1 LVNPL
6 VECAPNFSEGRR
18 PEIVEQIVDAIRSVR
33 GATVL
38 DMSSNPDHNRSVVT
52 FVGPL
57 SPVEE
62 AAFLAIAKAAQLIDM
77 EQHRGAH
84 PRIGATDVLPLV
96 PVRDVTLDECVAM
109 ARRLGERVGQELD
122 VPVYLY
128 EAAATR
134 PDRQDLADVRRGE
147 YEGLRTL
154 IETDPGRTPDFG
166 PSRMGRA
173 GATVIGARPFLIV
186 YNVYLNT
193 PDAEVAKSIA
203 RTIRYSSGGYRFI
216 KSQGFVVDGLAQVSV
231 TFHNFTQTPLHLVQ
245 ETIRREAQRYG
256 VGIKFCEI
264 IGMVPQAALID
275 SARWY
280 LQLDRLDEQ
289 QILENRLWAAP
300 SPITA
305 DAFVAAV
312 AKASAAPGGG
322 AAAALVGALAAALA
336 EMVAGLAAR
345 KDAPAAEGDSME
357 LAAQVVSTGYAPN
370 GNASGNSWTGG
381 AGGPARDLGAR
392 AGILRRRLLTAV
404 DEDSVA
410 VDGMICA
417 YRLPGRTGEEVTAR
431 DATVQAALV
440 RATEACSAVAGL
452 SFAALQLAE
461 EAARLDLRCAIG
473 DAAAAAF
480 MAQAAIETSFL
491 NARINAIEIRDQRR
505 VAAYLAQLRDIAA
518 RAPAILSRIRS
529 LAEEGSGLSAL

>member
-1 LVNPL
+1 VNPL
-6 VECAPNFSEGRR
+6 VECVPNFSEGRR
-18 PEIVEQIVDAIRSVR
+18 PDIVEQIVDTIRSVR

-38 DMSSNPDHNRSVVT
+38 DASSNPEHNRSLVT
-52 FVGPL
+52 FVGSL
-57 SPVEE
+57 AAVEE

-84 PRIGATDVLPLV
+84 PRVGATDVLPVV
-96 PVRDVTLDECVAM
+96 PVRNVTLDECVAL
-109 ARRLGERVGQELD
+109 ARRLGERVGRELD
-122 VPVYLY
+122 IPVYLY

-147 YEGLRTL
+147 FEGLRTL
-154 IETDPGRTPDFG
+154 IETDPAWAPDFG
-166 PSRMGRA
+166 PSRMDRA
-173 GATVIGARPFLIV
+173 GATVIGARPFLIA

-193 PDAEVAKSIA
+193 PDAEIARTIA
-203 RTIRYSSGGYRFI
+203 RTIRYSNGGYRFV
-216 KSQGFVVDGLAQVSV
+216 KSQGFLVDGLAQVSV
-231 TFHNFTQTPLHLVQ
+231 TFTDFAQTPLHLVQ

-256 VGIKFCEI
+256 VDIKFSEVVGI
-264 IGMVPQAALID
+264 VPQAALID

-280 LQLDRLDEQ
+280 LQLDRLDEL
-289 QILENRLWAAP
+289 QILETRLLAAP

-336 EMVAGLAAR
+336 EMVAGLAER
-345 KDAPAAEGDSME
+345 KNVPLADSDSIGSSAGVVPTDNAPGNNALSDS
-357 LAAQVVSTGYAPN
+357 V
-370 GNASGNSWTGG
+370 G
-381 AGGPARDLGAR
+381 AGESVSSARDLEAR
-392 AGILRRRLLTAV
+392 AGKLRQRLLTAV
-404 DEDSVA
+404 DEDSIA

-417 YRLPGRTGEEVTAR
+417 YRLPGRNGEEVTAR

-440 RATEACSAVAGL
+440 RATEASSAVAGL

-480 MAQAAIETSFL
+480 MARAAIETSFL

-505 VAAYLAQLRDIAA
+505 VAACLAQLRDIVA
-518 RAPAILSRIRS
+518 RAPAILCRIRA
-529 LAEEGSGLSAL
+529 LAEEGSGLSA